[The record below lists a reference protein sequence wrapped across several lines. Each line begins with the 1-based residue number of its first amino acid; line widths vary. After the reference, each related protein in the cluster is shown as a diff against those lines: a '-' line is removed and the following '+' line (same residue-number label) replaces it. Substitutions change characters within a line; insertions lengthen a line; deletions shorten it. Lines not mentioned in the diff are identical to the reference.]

1 MRTFLRALAVVLVAG
16 GMAVSGSTSAQAGY
30 GNHAERATTA
40 IQTRV
45 ALGKAHL
52 LYTVAP
58 IQANAEQALSKT
70 RAP

>member
-1 MRTFLRALAVVLVAG
+1 MKTFLRGLAVMLVAG
-16 GMAVSGSTSAQAGY
+16 GMAISASMPAQAGY

-45 ALGKAHL
+45 ALGKANL

-58 IQANAEQALSKT
+58 IQANAEQALAKT
-70 RAP
+70 KAP